1 MVFNCE
7 RRKKVLA
14 NSNWCFYC
22 LRKGHNDSQCMSE
35 KNCRHCKKRHHQS
48 MWSSS
53 QKGKRINDQWICGQ
67 RNKQYDN
74 ECDIDYDQREYTT
87 TQNCAFTN
95 STSCGTRWNRQ
106 NFDSSQ
112 DSVWYR
118 KSKNLCHWK
127 STTEA
132 EISSTRK
139 AKSQHLWK
147 LVANLKIATLF
158 ICASNDLAQ
167 LTMKQSI
174 FQH

>member
-7 RRKKVLA
+7 SRKKVLA

-35 KNCRHCKKRHHQS
+35 KNWRHCKKRHHQS

-53 QKGKRINDQWICGQ
+53 HKGKRINDQRICGQ

-74 ECDIDYDQREYTT
+74 ERDNDYDQREYTT
-87 TQNCAFTN
+87 TQTVLLQTA
-95 STSCGTRWNRQ
+95 RAVALKERQ
-106 NFDSSQ
+106 NFDFSQ

-147 LVANLKIATLF
+147 LVANLKTATLF
-158 ICASNDLAQ
+158 ICDSNDLAQ

-174 FQH
+174 FRH